1 MNSPGAA
8 SNTERVVLDCTLR
21 DGGYYTN
28 WEFDDALVRDYL
40 ALCPQLGVDVVEL
53 GYARFREGGW
63 GPYGD
68 LPGPLTPQLA
78 AVLPDGNGLRF
89 AVMVDASEFTGL
101 PQGKVGQLLSDR
113 LADSALPVDLVRV
126 AVRYNR
132 VAGCVEAVRSLREAG
147 FGVCLNLM
155 QIDLADE
162 EETDA
167 CVGAAQRMGPLEALY
182 LADSLGSLRPERTVR
197 LVRRFRDG
205 LGAPVGIHAHEN
217 QGFALHNTLVA
228 AAEGATWLDAT
239 VHGMGR
245 GAGNTRTEQLL
256 AALGAD
262 ADTLQ
267 PLQELIVRHFQP
279 LMERY
284 RWGASGL
291 YGLAG
296 LRHVHPTYVQRLDER
311 LGQDREAKLRAMHF
325 LAEVPSAT
333 FAVALLDGAEGHAR
347 G

>member
-1 MNSPGAA
+1 MTTGAA
-8 SNTERVVLDCTLR
+8 PAAERVVLDCTLR

-28 WEFDDALVRDYL
+28 WEFDTALVRDYL
-40 ALCPQLGVDVVEL
+40 ALCPRLGVNVVEL
-53 GYARFREGGW
+53 GYVRFHEGNW

-68 LPGPLTPQLA
+68 LPGALTQELA
-78 AVLPDGNGLRF
+78 GALPDGHGLRF
-89 AVMVDASEFTGL
+89 AVMVDAADFAGL
-101 PQGKVGQLLSDR
+101 PPGKVGQLLADK
-113 LADSALPVDLVRV
+113 LVDSAIPVDLVRV

-132 VAGCVEAVRSLREAG
+132 VAGCVEAVQSLREAG

-155 QIDLADE
+155 QIDLASE

-182 LADSLGSLRPERTVR
+182 LADSLGSLRPARTAR
-197 LVRRFRDG
+197 LVRRLATG
-205 LGAPVGIHAHEN
+205 VGAPVGIHAHEN

-228 AAEGATWLDAT
+228 QAEGATWLDGT

-245 GAGNTRTEQLL
+245 GAGNTRTEELL
-256 AALGAD
+256 AALGAE

-267 PLQELIVRHFQP
+267 PLQELIVRHFLP

-284 RWGASGL
+284 RWGAGGL

-296 LRHVHPTYVQRLDER
+296 LHHVHPTYVQRLEES
-311 LGQDREAKLRAMHF
+311 LGQDQEAKIRAMDF
-325 LAEVPSAT
+325 LAKVPSASFT
-333 FAVALLDGAEGHAR
+333 AALLESAEDHAR